1 MQGLSGFRSPGS
13 QVGTD
18 GGLDKRGNLGSL
30 WERVPWRASGL
41 ADGFEHGSERV
52 RSHADS

>member
-30 WERVPWRASGL
+30 WERVPGRASGL

-52 RSHADS
+52 RSHGDS